1 MIFDL
6 VLNAGSFRL
15 SASLLAMFIA
25 LAGDGASAQTR
36 RDDRE
41 QCWKTPAPETLE
53 EAFKTSA
60 ASDARRRQAQAD
72 QRELANA
79 VLLISNGTL
88 KVAYS
93 AGLLVGWGQAGDR
106 PRFAAITAVGT
117 SALIAPFL
125 FIGQEGDQ
133 AVADI
138 FNCDARD
145 FGEIAERAASFLDE
159 GVLAAIAR
167 EHDAGRRLFVGLP
180 GSAARAETVWDM
192 GLLAKRRPPGAVTLV
207 KDILRA
213 AIILYQ
219 PVASGDGEKD
229 FVQTFPQ
236 NPAFRTDGTGQ
247 EFLLPPQ
254 LMASAGAG
262 MRYFLIHNDRLFW
275 EESAEYIRIRNAKPG
290 SDAPAPA
297 LMPGYDVVRQALAA
311 KGGFRFASPK
321 TAAGLVPEGEFD
333 LTYLRALFRY
343 AYRQGR
349 MDKEWTGEFPGL
361 KPGMPRL

>member
-1 MIFDL
+1 MIFNL

-15 SASLLAMFIA
+15 SALLLAMFIA
-25 LAGDGASAQTR
+25 LTADGASA
-36 RDDRE
+36 

-53 EAFKTSA
+53 EAFRTSA
-60 ASDARRRQAQAD
+60 GNDARRRQARAE

-79 VLLISNGTL
+79 VLFISNGAL

-93 AGLLVGWGQAGDR
+93 AGLLVGWGQAGER

-125 FIGQEGDQ
+125 FIGQAGDQ

-138 FNCDARD
+138 FNCDAKD
-145 FGEIAERAASFLDE
+145 LGEVAERAASLLDDS
-159 GVLAAIAR
+159 VLAAIAR

-180 GSAARAETVWDM
+180 GSAARAETVWDI
-192 GLLAKRRPPGAVTLV
+192 GLLAKGQAPGALTLA

-213 AIILYQ
+213 AIILHR

-229 FVQTFPQ
+229 FMQTFPQ
-236 NPAFRTDGTGQ
+236 NPAFRADGTGQ

-254 LMASAGAG
+254 LVSSAGAG

-275 EESAEYIRIRNAKPG
+275 EESAEYIRIRNAKAG
-290 SDAPAPA
+290 SDAPASA

-321 TAAGLVPEGEFD
+321 TASGLVPEGEFD
-333 LTYLRALFRY
+333 LTYLRALFRH

-349 MDKEWTGEFPGL
+349 MGKEWTGEFPGL
-361 KPGMPRL
+361 KLAMPRL